1 MKFIK
6 IISILLLGLT
16 SSCSTLVL
24 KPADFAWPVES
35 VLAVDEDGN
44 VSEER
49 YSISFNTKGLFFE
62 EMKDSSAFQG
72 KELRV
77 LRDVMGFYFITANNF
92 KNVYVFEMDEGAM
105 ELDNTILI
113 SEAGILNPALNQRPP
128 YVELI
133 SNGKSMLLTNKG
145 INREKK

>member
-16 SSCSTLVL
+16 SSCSTLKL